1 MRWNPPLPAR
11 RMLGTAVV
19 AAVLAT
25 GGAEA
30 QQESPME
37 DPRASQ
43 IATTT
48 DLAEVLATFE
58 DFVERQRHEHDVL
71 RRKIDDLMFFMRLS
85 DIAEIRM
92 VTYRSAPPRWPDSDG
107 SLEYPAVVHQQGD
120 SLTVPAYVFIPHDLD
135 RSRRHPLIV
144 LPHGG
149 VHSNFGSGTANILR
163 EMLQQG
169 YTVIAPEYRGSTGF
183 GRSWYRQID
192 YGDTEVFD
200 SYNARNFAL
209 RTYPFLD
216 ESRTAVVGWSHGG
229 LHALFNVFR
238 FPDAYAVAYAG
249 VPVSDLVARLGYTG
263 QGYREQYW
271 ADYHMG
277 ISDRAAIP
285 ELRKRSPS
293 WNTSQY
299 QGTPLMITSNTNDDD
314 VDVLEVER
322 LIQALKADGKT
333 GFRYR
338 IYEEA
343 PGRHSFDRG
352 DNELALEQRR
362 EMYEFLAQHLQP
374 ARPLAYTALGADAS
388 TN

>member
-1 MRWNPPLPAR
+1 MKHVLVRPAA
-11 RMLGTAVV
+11 GAPC
-19 AAVLAT
+19 AAALISALIA
-25 GGAEA
+25 GGAAA
-30 QQESPME
+30 QQDSPME
-37 DPRASQ
+37 TVRASQ
-43 IATTT
+43 IATTA
-48 DLAEVLATFE
+48 DLAEIVATFE
-58 DFVERQRHEHDVL
+58 DFLERQRHEHDIL
-71 RRKIDDLMFFMRLS
+71 ERKIDDLMFLMRLS
-85 DIAEIRM
+85 DIAEIQM
-92 VTYRSAPPRWPDSDG
+92 VTYRSHPPRWPESDG
-107 SLEYPAVVHQQGD
+107 SLEHPTIPHEQGD

-169 YTVIAPEYRGSTGF
+169 YTVIAPEYRGSTGY
-183 GRSWYRQID
+183 GRSWWRQID

-216 ESRTAVVGWSHGG
+216 PERTAVVGWSHGG

-263 QGYREQYW
+263 QSYRELYW
-271 ADYHMG
+271 ADYHIG
-277 ISDRAAIP
+277 IADRAAIP

-293 WNTSQY
+293 WNTEQY

-314 VDVLEVER
+314 VDVLEVQR
-322 LIQALKADGKT
+322 LIQALEADGKT

-338 IYEEA
+338 IYENA

-362 EMYEFLAQHLQP
+362 EMYEFLAEYLHP
-374 ARPLAYTALGADAS
+374 ARPMAYTALGAAEP

>member
-1 MRWNPPLPAR
+1 MKPNPRFPTLHA
-11 RMLGTAVV
+11 LGAAAVV
-19 AAVLAT
+19 AALAA
-25 GGAEA
+25 GGADA
-30 QQESPME
+30 QQESPLA
-37 DPRASQ
+37 DAGASQ
-43 IATTT
+43 IATAA

-85 DIAEIRM
+85 DVAEIQM
-92 VTYRSAPPRWPDSDG
+92 VTYRSHPPRWPDSDG
-107 SLEYPAVVHQQGD
+107 SLAYPTVVHEQGD
-120 SLTVPAYVFIPHDLD
+120 SLTIPAYVFIPHDLD
-135 RSRRHPLIV
+135 RSGQHPLIV

-149 VHSNFGSGTANILR
+149 VHSNFSSGTANILR

-183 GRSWYRQID
+183 GRAWYRQID

-209 RTYPFLD
+209 RAYPFLD
-216 ESRTAVVGWSHGG
+216 ENRTAVVGWSHGG

-271 ADYHMG
+271 ADYHIG

-293 WNTSQY
+293 WNTEQY

-322 LIQALKADGKT
+322 LIQALEASGKT

-352 DNELALEQRR
+352 DNELASEQRR
-362 EMYEFLAQHLQP
+362 EMYEFLAQHLHP

-388 TN
+388 PN